1 MHLIVTIRR
10 LFTKIQKSC
19 SHTNGDNVQDPV
31 FKKCF
36 AAGLSLMGVFLALC
50 CSPFFLS
57 LASVF
62 FWKVMSEAAK
72 EEAKERFLRGDY
84 MGAAKVKVYIF
95 LRSTKNTCSAQA
107 PPRPPPADRF

>member
-10 LFTKIQKSC
+10 LFTRIQKSC

-50 CSPFFLS
+50 FLS

-72 EEAKERFLRGDY
+72 EEAKERFLTGDY

-95 LRSTKNTCSAQA
+95 LRSTKNTETCSAQA